1 MRKIVTD
8 GGTDQGLVL
17 LVLEAAEEVRGYL
30 KLQLHCRLLLPRPPH
45 LRRSC
50 HQLSWWCS
58 TLHHS
63 HEGR

>member
-30 KLQLHCRLLLPRPPH
+30 KLQLHLLGLLLCGGVFSQEI
-45 LRRSC
+45 LR
-50 HQLSWWCS
+50 
-58 TLHHS
+58 
-63 HEGR
+63 